1 MSPKEQRNELLAAHL
16 VEQLKQRHYDAIY
29 CATSDEAVSAI
40 VDMIPD
46 GSSVTWGG
54 SMTIRDMGLTKALHE
69 NNNIEVLDRDLAP
82 NREAAQEIYH
92 KAFSVD

>member
-16 VEQLKQRHYDAIY
+16 VEQLKHRHYDAIY
-29 CATSDEAVSAI
+29 CATSDEAVSVI

-54 SMTIRDMGLTKALHE
+54 
-69 NNNIEVLDRDLAP
+69 
-82 NREAAQEIYH
+82 
-92 KAFSVD
+92 